1 MKKTSFLPKAVILA
15 KSMADDLPHPG
26 LRGQDTVKIED
37 LNTDIENDVLKDIP
51 CLPNFLVYVHVSRIF
66 YNLYNLNFK
75 LIGLVSRIFVLF

>member
-37 LNTDIENDVLKDIP
+37 LNIDIENDVLKDIP
-51 CLPNFLVYVHVSRIF
+51 CLPNFLVYVHVSFFFSLQDLKFR
-66 YNLYNLNFK
+66 
-75 LIGLVSRIFVLF
+75 IGLISRIFVSF

>member
-15 KSMADDLPHPG
+15 KSMADDLPHPE

-51 CLPNFLVYVHVSRIF
+51 CLPNFLVCVHVSLIF
-66 YNLYNLNFK
+66 SSLQDLKFR
-75 LIGLVSRIFVLF
+75 IGLISRIFVSF